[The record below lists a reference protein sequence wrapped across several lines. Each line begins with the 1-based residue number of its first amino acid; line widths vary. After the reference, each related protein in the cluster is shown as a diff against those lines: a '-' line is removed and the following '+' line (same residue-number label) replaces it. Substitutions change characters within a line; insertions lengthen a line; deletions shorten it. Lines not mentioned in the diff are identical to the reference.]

1 MPYKRTK
8 ELVDFS
14 TGVEAIA
21 ESLPT
26 PLIPRRRELL
36 PKILHEWS
44 ANELRDHLSRE
55 PRAVIRHRAT
65 KQKRVGNCARQ
76 LLRALNAL
84 DDKDIGH
91 IAYQMRQAG
100 KTSDR
105 GEIVKLNSWLDEA
118 PEFLGKLASISP
130 QQFWNLRSGRPRNL
144 VAYLVLRDAA
154 DIFQWYSGKKA
165 ARNVDRVLTT
175 ESGPFFQFAHALWP
189 IIFGRGVGGLPAAMK
204 NWAFARSQF
213 KERSPVIANINLRH
227 PEWRLFEP

>member
-1 MPYKRTK
+1 M
-8 ELVDFS
+8 
-14 TGVEAIA
+14 
-21 ESLPT
+21 
-26 PLIPRRRELL
+26 
-36 PKILHEWS
+36 
-44 ANELRDHLSRE
+44 RDHLSRE

-84 DDKDIGH
+84 DGKDIGH

-100 KTSDR
+100 QTSDR

-144 VAYLVLRDAA
+144 VAYLVLRRGDV
-154 DIFQWYSGKKA
+154 FQWYSGKKA
-165 ARNVDRVLTT
+165 ARTVDRVLTT
-175 ESGPFFQFAHALWP
+175 KSGPFFQFAHALWP

-204 NWAFARSQF
+204 NWAFAHSRF
-213 KERSPVIANINLRH
+213 KERSPVIANINRR
-227 PEWRLFEP
+227 P